1 MPMQKAK
8 DLRTK
13 TVEELHAL
21 LEEGARERY
30 ELRNEL
36 GMSRKIGKPHRVKE
50 LRKERARILTVLNE
64 TKGSE

>member
-1 MPMQKAK
+1 MQKAK

-13 TVEELHAL
+13 TVEELHVL
-21 LEEGARERY
+21 LEEGAKERF

-36 GMSRKIGKPHRVKE
+36 GMSRKIDKPHRLRE
-50 LRKERARILTVLNE
+50 LRKEKARILTVLNE